1 MTPTTDHNFRYPAL
15 SDTPNVPR
23 DIQALA
29 VDIGAYVDAHPGP
42 QGIQGRQGLQGIQG
56 TQGLQGP
63 QGTQGLQGVQG
74 PQGTQ
79 GLQGVQGPQGTQ
91 GLQGVQ
97 GPQGTQGLQG
107 VQGPQGTQGLQG
119 IQGPQGTQGL
129 QGIQGFG
136 YAQLQGTQGI
146 LGTQGTYIT
155 SATAPSSPLQGLGW
169 LNLNDGRLYLWSG
182 TEWFEPY
189 NNLNGIQGVQGIQ
202 GIFGPATIPQNS
214 QTTSYTLAST
224 DVGKHVSI
232 TTGGVT
238 VPSSVFNVGDNIM
251 IYNNSS
257 SSQTITQGSGVTLRF
272 AGTSSFGNRTLSQY
286 GLTSILCVASNV
298 FVISGSGLS

>member
-1 MTPTTDHNFRYPAL
+1 MTDANNIYVQQVNNQITVQETVN
-15 SDTPNVPR
+15 TVT
-23 DIQALA
+23 LA
-29 VDIGAYVDAHPGP
+29 SAGY
-42 QGIQGRQGLQGIQG
+42 
-56 TQGLQGP
+56 QGP
-63 QGTQGLQGVQG
+63 
-74 PQGTQ
+74 
-79 GLQGVQGPQGTQ
+79 
-91 GLQGVQ
+91 
-97 GPQGTQGLQG
+97 
-107 VQGPQGTQGLQG
+107 
-119 IQGPQGTQGL
+119 

-136 YAQLQGTQGI
+136 YAQLQGTQGVQGLQGVQGTQGTQGIQGVQGTQGTQGTQGVQGTQGTQGIQGTQGAQGI

-189 NNLNGIQGVQGIQ
+189 NNLTGLQGVQGIQ
-202 GIFGPATIPQNS
+202 GVFGPSTIPQNS

-224 DVGKHVSI
+224 DVGKHISI